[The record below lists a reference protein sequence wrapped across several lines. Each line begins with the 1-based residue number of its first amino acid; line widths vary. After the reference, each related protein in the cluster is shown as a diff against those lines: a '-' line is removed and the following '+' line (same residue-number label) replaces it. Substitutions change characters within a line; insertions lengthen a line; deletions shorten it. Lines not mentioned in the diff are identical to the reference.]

1 MADDNKLSS
10 ERYKFSAQRDRYVLD
25 DVRSKLIKS
34 KEYSKLGKDDEAE
47 AIKQDIIDS
56 LQDKIERYERD
67 ISCTAQQYTNFDR
80 SVLPEKSCVLNE
92 NDMIEL
98 RAVTEQD
105 FENFMAVSY
114 ENSAM
119 KSAFKDDAFK
129 MDMWETHIA
138 ENTANYSI
146 FDKTSGEYVGYCG
159 IKNLTQDNW
168 EIAIELLKKFQG
180 KGYGYNALVL
190 MFDALENL
198 TGAKVYRSRVD
209 SDNYASQG
217 LMKKLDAR
225 PNGISE
231 MFLHGD
237 ELIRFQ
243 EENKDLIDD
252 RIIGVANEFG
262 VEPIDLLGHVLEYRI
277 EWGN

>member
-1 MADDNKLSS
+1 MADNKLSS

-47 AIKQDIIDS
+47 AIRQEIIDS
-56 LQDKIERYERD
+56 LQEKIERYERD
-67 ISCTAQQYTNFDR
+67 ISCTVQHHTNFDR

-92 NDMIEL
+92 NDIIEL
-98 RAVTEQD
+98 RAVSEQD
-105 FENFMAVSY
+105 FGNFMAVSY

-119 KSAFKDDAFK
+119 KSAFKDDVFK

-159 IKNLTQDNW
+159 IKNLKQDNW

-190 MFDALENL
+190 MFYALENL
-198 TGAKVYRSRVD
+198 TGARVYRSRVD

-217 LMKKLDAR
+217 LMKKLGAR